1 MCLNNLGLP
10 PAPEWPHSCQDH
22 VGIAVSIVRREKN
35 LGHCTGEELIPL
47 LDDENKRVDKQEI
60 DIVTADDCAL
70 ARICGRIDIDS
81 SPALRDRFLA
91 LFEAPHAKVVSIDL
105 SAVTHIDSS
114 GVATLIEA
122 LRIARTQNIE
132 VRLQGLQGRL
142 LRLFQLTG
150 ILSLFNGSAEI
161 NSELASKAV

>member
-1 MCLNNLGLP
+1 
-10 PAPEWPHSCQDH
+10 
-22 VGIAVSIVRREKN
+22 
-35 LGHCTGEELIPL
+35 L

-60 DIVTADDCAL
+60 DIVTAGDSVL

-91 LFEAPHAKVVSIDL
+91 LFEAPHARAMSIDL

-122 LRIARTQNIE
+122 LRIARSQNIG
-132 VRLQGLQGRL
+132 VNLQGLEGRL
-142 LRLFQLTG
+142 LRLFQSTG
-150 ILSLFNGSAEI
+150 ILSLFNGNAGTNIQSGWKE
-161 NSELASKAV
+161 V